1 MHLSSF
7 FVVVVV
13 VNQAAVVMVLSS
25 HTLMIDRVTATL
37 CYISKR
43 NCSQCLTDPQP
54 EPKP

>member
-1 MHLSSF
+1 MHLSF
-7 FVVVVV
+7 FFSLLLLF
-13 VNQAAVVMVLSS
+13 NQAAVVMVLWS

-54 EPKP
+54 EPRP